1 MVDTWKEFA
10 FVGEVAA
17 LGTATPAACD
27 GTAASAGSGSTAS
40 KVDHIHALGPLAA
53 NLDCNQKQM
62 TDMCLHRSSSA
73 PSPAVVGQIY
83 QDSDD
88 GKVYICTAV

>member
-10 FVGEVAA
+10 FKAEVASLSA
-17 LGTATPAACD
+17 STPAPCD
-27 GTAASAGSGSTAS
+27 GTAASAGSGTAAS
-40 KVDHIHALGPLAA
+40 KDDHIHALGPLAA

-62 TDMCLHRSSSA
+62 TDMCLHRSASA

-88 GKVYICTAV
+88 GKVYVCTAV